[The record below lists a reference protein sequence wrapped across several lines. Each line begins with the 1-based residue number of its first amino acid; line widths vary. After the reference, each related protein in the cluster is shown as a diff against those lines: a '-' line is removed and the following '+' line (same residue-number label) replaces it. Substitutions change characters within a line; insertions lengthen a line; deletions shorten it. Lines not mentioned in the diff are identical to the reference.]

1 MDDNLGS
8 FVSKVLDHSP
18 ADYFTEFIP
27 AEETNTIEEQVHQM
41 LLEHVNMEDSIMKAL
56 QEASSFDHDIIGE
69 GLLNAG
75 IPEVP
80 PGQDSLP
87 QESCWMSDSDILKL
101 YEEPLV
107 KNGEYDEYG
116 ITVGEVVWYL
126 LSLKEKEKMS
136 DKGFDEFVK
145 VLKFLCGGENC
156 NIPTSLYKM
165 KRYVKHRSVW
175 EYKVDVCPNFC
186 KCYPSTPAG
195 APKVQEVCGAV
206 LECTDGKPSQWCE
219 EKRYTE
225 RSTSNGGTEY
235 ISREFFFYLG
245 IKNAI
250 VRWMRDPWFA
260 EMRASKS
267 ARSAS
272 NRDLWTSSF
281 MDTLNKHS
289 AVSGRLLLEEQ
300 LGDIFWRSGKAIE
313 YGEDDAQ
320 PFLKDTRY
328 VATYGIHPPHPHGT
342 SFTPIMQSN
351 LLD

>member
-1 MDDNLGS
+1 
-8 FVSKVLDHSP
+8 
-18 ADYFTEFIP
+18 
-27 AEETNTIEEQVHQM
+27 M

-145 VLKFLCGGENC
+145 VLKLLCGGENC

-300 LGDIFWRSGKAIE
+300 LGDLFWRSGMAIE

-328 VATYGIHPPHPHGT
+328 VATYGIHPPNPHGT